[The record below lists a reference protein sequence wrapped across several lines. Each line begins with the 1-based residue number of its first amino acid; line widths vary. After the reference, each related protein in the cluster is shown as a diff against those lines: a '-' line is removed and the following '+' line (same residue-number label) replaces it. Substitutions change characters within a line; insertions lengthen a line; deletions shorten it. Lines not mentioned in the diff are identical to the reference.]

1 MVKSA
6 FMGNISTLI
15 AYLALVDSFL
25 SALIALWQRQETK
38 RSAAAAERSAAAAE
52 RQTAIA
58 EDAAKDSK
66 DSAAA
71 AGEAARAATR
81 SVELAEQELAA
92 RQRSDVRLKHW
103 SGSRGLVVQN
113 HGPAPASNVVAYRF
127 DNRDVNTSFATI
139 GGRGGSRD
147 A

>member
-38 RSAAAAERSAAAAE
+38 RSAAAAE